1 LTADGDAMPLKVI
14 IADDSIITVKKLV
27 VLIEGLGHQ
36 VVATAATGQQA
47 IEAYRKHRPDIMTMD
62 ISMPDMDGMAATSK
76 IVAEFPEARIMMVT
90 SHGQERM
97 VIDSLDAGA
106 KGYVLKPVRIEK
118 LSDMITKVMERT
130 S

>member
-1 LTADGDAMPLKVI
+1 MPLKVI

-47 IEAYRKHRPDIMTMD
+47 IEAYRRHRPDLMTMD
-62 ISMPDMDGMAATSK
+62 ISMPDMDGMAATAK

-118 LSDMITKVMERT
+118 LSDMISKVMERT

>member
-1 LTADGDAMPLKVI
+1 MPLKVI
-14 IADDSIITVKKLV
+14 IADDSIITVKKLL
-27 VLIEGLGHQ
+27 VLMEGLGHQ
-36 VVATAATGQQA
+36 VIATASTGRQA
-47 IEAYRKHRPDIMTMD
+47 IEAYRQHRPDLMTMD
-62 ISMPDMDGMAATSK
+62 ISMPDMDGMEATAA

-118 LSDMITKVMERT
+118 LSDMIAKVMERAL
-130 S
+130 

>member
-1 LTADGDAMPLKVI
+1 M
-14 IADDSIITVKKLV
+14 
-27 VLIEGLGHQ
+27 
-36 VVATAATGQQA
+36 VATAATGQQA
-47 IEAYRKHRPDIMTMD
+47 IEAYRRYRPDLMTMD
-62 ISMPDMDGMAATSK
+62 ISMPDMDGMAATAK

-118 LSDMITKVMERT
+118 LSDMITKVMERAT
-130 S
+130 

>member
-1 LTADGDAMPLKVI
+1 MPLKVI
-14 IADDSIITVKKLV
+14 IADDSIITVKKLL
-27 VLIEGLGHQ
+27 VLMEGLGHQ
-36 VVATAATGQQA
+36 VVATASTGREA
-47 IEAYRKHRPDIMTMD
+47 IEAYRRHRPDLMTMD
-62 ISMPDMDGMAATSK
+62 ISMPDMDGMEATAH

-118 LSDMITKVMERT
+118 LSDMIAKVMER
-130 S
+130 SA

>member
-1 LTADGDAMPLKVI
+1 MPLKVI
-14 IADDSIITVKKLV
+14 IADDSIITVKKLL
-27 VLIEGLGHQ
+27 VLMEGLGHQ
-36 VVATAATGQQA
+36 VVATASTGREA
-47 IEAYRKHRPDIMTMD
+47 IEAYRRHRPDLMTMD
-62 ISMPDMDGMAATSK
+62 ISMPDMDGMEATAH

-118 LSDMITKVMERT
+118 LSDMIAKVMERST
-130 S
+130 

>member
-1 LTADGDAMPLKVI
+1 MPLKVI
-14 IADDSIITVKKLV
+14 IADDSIITVKKLL
-27 VLIEGLGHQ
+27 VLMEGLGHQ
-36 VVATAATGQQA
+36 VVATASTGREA
-47 IEAYRKHRPDIMTMD
+47 INAYRQHRPDLMTMD
-62 ISMPDMDGMAATSK
+62 ISMPDMDGMEATAQ

-118 LSDMITKVMERT
+118 LSDMIAKVMERGT
-130 S
+130 

>member
-1 LTADGDAMPLKVI
+1 M
-14 IADDSIITVKKLV
+14 
-27 VLIEGLGHQ
+27 EGLGHQ
-36 VVATAATGQQA
+36 VIATASTGRQA
-47 IEAYRKHRPDIMTMD
+47 IEAYRQHRPDLMTMD
-62 ISMPDMDGMAATSK
+62 ISMPDMDGMEATAA

-118 LSDMITKVMERT
+118 LSDMIAKVMERAL
-130 S
+130 

>member
-1 LTADGDAMPLKVI
+1 MPLKVI
-14 IADDSIITVKKLV
+14 IADDSLITVKKLV

-47 IEAYRKHRPDIMTMD
+47 IEAYRQYRPDLMTMD
-62 ISMPDMDGMAATSK
+62 ISMPDMDGMAATAK
-76 IVAEFPEARIMMVT
+76 IVAEFPNARIVMVT

-97 VIDSLDAGA
+97 VIDSLNAGA

-118 LSDMITKVMERT
+118 LSDMISKVIERT
-130 S
+130 N